1 MAWTDGVDYSTGQ
14 LISASIWNNYLGA
27 AGNIDLTAPGVVTTA
42 GDTTYAT
49 GDNTL
54 SRLAKGTAR
63 QTLAMNS
70 GATAPEWAASSRSVL
85 TTVGDVMYAS
95 GTNTPARLAKGTA
108 RQNLTINSGATAPE
122 WTASAASLMTAKADV
137 LSTSAANT
145 PARLAVGSNDQ
156 VLTAA
161 SGESTGLK
169 WADAA
174 GGMTVASQWR
184 LTVDFDGAVNP
195 IASNWEEVDAPVG
208 FGVLG
213 SSMTE
218 SSGLFTF
225 PSTGYYWIQAHGEFY
240 YNGATQYQYM
250 AIRTTTDDGTYA
262 SATNP
267 GQGSSTDAS
276 DFFQCDSSYIF
287 DVTSTSTHKVAF
299 KIGAD
304 AAGVTTTGSTSTN
317 ETHVTFLRLGDT

>member
-54 SRLAKGTAR
+54 ARLAKGTAR

-85 TTVGDVMYAS
+85 TTAGDVMYAS

-122 WTASAASLMTAKADV
+122 WSASPASLMTAKADV

-145 PARLAVGSNDQ
+145 PARLGVGANDT
-156 VLTAA
+156 VLTAD

-169 WADAA
+169 WAAA
-174 GGMTVASQWR
+174 GGGKILQVVTDTGSVQYSTDSATLQTIDDPVASITPSNSSNKVLILATIDAYARVGDMIILDLQR
-184 LTVDFDGAVNP
+184 AISGGATTSGLSGETHGLLFGESPDNATFGQTFVFLDSP
-195 IASNWEEVDAPVG
+195 STTSACTYKMMFSNEGGSVTIYAGGANTLAVIVLMEVD
-208 FGVLG
+208 
-213 SSMTE
+213 
-218 SSGLFTF
+218 
-225 PSTGYYWIQAHGEFY
+225 
-240 YNGATQYQYM
+240 
-250 AIRTTTDDGTYA
+250 GT
-262 SATNP
+262 
-267 GQGSSTDAS
+267 
-276 DFFQCDSSYIF
+276 
-287 DVTSTSTHKVAF
+287 
-299 KIGAD
+299 
-304 AAGVTTTGSTSTN
+304 
-317 ETHVTFLRLGDT
+317 